1 MKYLTCFLL
10 NLFFSAHILA
20 QTTDFSGVWTGV
32 LLQNAGGLAEKY
44 KFSITI
50 SQDAKGNITGSS
62 KIEIHDAKDYGVI
75 SLTGKAQKN
84 GVTIQEHKLIEHKLR
99 ENAYWCIKNYTLQY
113 NKKNEQLSGNWTA
126 EGDCEPGTMELTRQI
141 NPQTIAQIKKKKPK
155 KVATTEQVI
164 TNTATTN
171 STTATVTK
179 GEIAKAEKLSKK
191 LPENYLS
198 IDEIKIALQ
207 ANKSVIGKKVILD
220 NIYFQQSTST
230 LLANSH
236 ESLLKIVKIMQE
248 NSNLRIKVSGHT
260 DNIGNEHSNLQ
271 LSRLRA
277 IAVMNYLI
285 DKGIAENRII
295 AEGMGSSFPIRP
307 NDTEQNK
314 QQNRRVEFE
323 VL

>member
-1 MKYLTCFLL
+1 MKYLTWFLL
-10 NLFFSAHILA
+10 NLFFSAHTLA
-20 QTTDFSGVWTGV
+20 QTNDFSGTWTGV

-50 SQDAKGNITGSS
+50 SQDAKGNIIGSS

-113 NKKNEQLSGNWTA
+113 NKKDEQLSGNWTA
-126 EGDCEPGTMELTRQI
+126 KEDCEPGTMKLKRQI

-155 KVATTEQVI
+155 EKLATKEQIV
-164 TNTATTN
+164 TNTTTVIG
-171 STTATVTK
+171 TQ
-179 GEIAKAEKLSKK
+179 EKIIKTEELLNK

-198 IDEIKIALQ
+198 IDEIRTALQ
-207 ANKSVIGKKVILD
+207 ANKSVVGKRVILD
-220 NIYFQQSTST
+220 NIYFQKSTST

-236 ESLLKIVKIMQE
+236 EFLLKIAKIMQE
-248 NSNLRIKVSGHT
+248 NNNFCIKISGHT

-285 DKGIAENRII
+285 NKGIAENRII
-295 AEGMGSSFPIRP
+295 AEGMGSNFPIRP